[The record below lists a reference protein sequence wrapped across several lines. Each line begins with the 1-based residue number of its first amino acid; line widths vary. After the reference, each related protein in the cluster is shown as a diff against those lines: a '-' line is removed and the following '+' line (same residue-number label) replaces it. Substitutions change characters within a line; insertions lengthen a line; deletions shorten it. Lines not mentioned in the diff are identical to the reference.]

1 MIYGMLL
8 ALSLNLDSF
17 GIGITYGMKKIKV
30 PFSSLLMINL
40 ISILFFTAAYGMG
53 FLLLRFIHIAHAKIL
68 SAAIIIFLGIV
79 FYIQAYLDCK
89 YPPEASEKTIT
100 TIPIKVFGIVINI
113 IRDPSSGDRDHSGVI
128 DIKEAIYI
136 GTALAIDAFAVGL
149 AVCIA
154 NLHMISFITTAFIS
168 NLTFFGIGNYLGI
181 KLVRISKQHTL
192 KYLSAIILIF
202 LGLLRLI

>member
-17 GIGITYGMKKIKV
+17 GIGISYGMKKIKV

-40 ISILFFTAAYGMG
+40 ISILFFTAAYGTG
-53 FLLLRFIHIAHAKIL
+53 FLLLNFIQITHAKIL
-68 SAAIIIFLGIV
+68 SAAIIVFLGII
-79 FYIQAYLDCK
+79 FYIQAYLDYR
-89 YPPEASEKTIT
+89 YPPEDINQTIT
-100 TIPIKVFGIVINI
+100 TIPIRVFGIVINI

-128 DIKEAIYI
+128 DIKEAVYI

-154 NLHMISFITTAFIS
+154 NLHILSFIATAFIS
-168 NLTFFGIGNYLGI
+168 NLTFFWCGNYIGI
-181 KLVRISKQHTL
+181 KLGHISKQHTL
-192 KYLSAIILIF
+192 KYFSAFILIV